1 MNKVFKGLPA
11 DPTPEEILEHVKLRG
26 QVMDMIDPVK
36 NHARMERD
44 RKAHE
49 RDERERARKEAY
61 EQGVKDAERAQAKAK
76 QSEMLRRFM
85 DDWK

>member
-1 MNKVFKGLPA
+1 MSKVFKGLPA
-11 DPTPEEILEHVKLRG
+11 DPTPEEILEHAKLRG

-44 RKAHE
+44 RKAY
-49 RDERERARKEAY
+49 ERERARKEAY

-76 QSEMLRRFM
+76 QNEMLQRFI
-85 DDWK
+85 DEWN